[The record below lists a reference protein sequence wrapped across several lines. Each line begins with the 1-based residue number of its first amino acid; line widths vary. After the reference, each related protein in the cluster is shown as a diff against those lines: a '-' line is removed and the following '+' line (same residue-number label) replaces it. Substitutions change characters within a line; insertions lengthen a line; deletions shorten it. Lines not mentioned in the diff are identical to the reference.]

1 MPIAQSLK
9 AADKDLGDGFVVRR
23 LLPSA
28 RCRSVGPF
36 IFFDHFGPVSVQP
49 ESAHDVRPHPHIG
62 LATVTYM
69 FEGAIQHRDS
79 LGFNQRIEPGAINW
93 MTAGRGIVH
102 SERRPD
108 DLRGAS
114 YTNHG
119 IQLWA
124 ALPLAH
130 EEAEPSFSHTPAADI
145 PQIDLPGATVR
156 VLIGEALGQHS
167 PVQTFSQTL
176 YLDVALQAGASLQL
190 PALMPELAVYA
201 LGEGL
206 TVDGERVPANSLAV
220 MALSSQPNAA
230 GQGASFEFKASSPV
244 RLVIVGGEPLDA
256 PRFMWWNFVASRREC
271 IEQAAQSWAS
281 DQMGSVP
288 GDAERIPL
296 PDRKDRPVPGTP
308 L

>member
-1 MPIAQSLK
+1 MSIAQSLK
-9 AADKDLGDGFVVRR
+9 ATDKDLGDGFVVRR

-36 IFFDHFGPVSVQP
+36 VFFDHFGPVAVQP

-130 EEAEPSFSHTPAADI
+130 EEAEPSFTHTPAADI
-145 PQIDLPGATVR
+145 PQIELPGATVR
-156 VLIGEALGQHS
+156 VLIGEAFGRAS

-176 YLDVALQAGASLQL
+176 YLDVALQAGAVLQL
-190 PALMPELAVYA
+190 PALVLELAVYA

-206 TVDGERVPANSLAV
+206 SVDGEAVPANTLAV
-220 MALSSQPNAA
+220 LTEPELA

-244 RLVIVGGEPLDA
+244 RFVIVGGEPLDA
-256 PRFMWWNFVASRREC
+256 PRFMWWNFVSSSRERV
-271 IEQAAQSWAS
+271 EQAAQAWA
-281 DQMGSVP
+281 DDHMGSVP
-288 GDAERIPL
+288 GDTERIPL